1 MSGAFM
7 HGSGSRARRRATT
20 PAAVRL
26 LPRALLLGLALAL
39 LDDPGAAAQTGTAS
53 LDVQVADGRLSV
65 DLDAGPLNEVLTA
78 IADQTGAELVIRG
91 DLGEVRP
98 QAFQNEPLARGMRRL
113 IGQNSMVMKFDPAAA
128 PDAPPRLK
136 RLMVYA
142 ADAIAA
148 DEAVVRAARRTAR
161 ATAAGSGVPGSY
173 DQIADLDLRARLRAV
188 RDLARSG
195 DEAALGTLAEI
206 LARDEDPQVR
216 RAAVANLG
224 RLGGPEASLLAQE
237 GLVDGDPM
245 VRIEA
250 VRALASDA
258 DAAAP
263 LARVLSDDPDATVR
277 RVAVQILASLDSE
290 EAQAILEIALDDADD
305 AVRAAATNALER

>member
-1 MSGAFM
+1 
-7 HGSGSRARRRATT
+7 
-20 PAAVRL
+20 V
-26 LPRALLLGLALAL
+26 LPALLQG
-39 LDDPGAAAQTGTAS
+39 PAAAQTGSTA

-65 DLDAGPLNEVLTA
+65 DLDAVPLDEVLTA

-98 QAFQNEPLARGMRRL
+98 QAFRNEPLARGMRRL
-113 IGQNSMVMKFDPAAA
+113 IGQNSMVMKFDPVTA
-128 PDAPPRLK
+128 PETPPRLR

-148 DEAVVRAARRTAR
+148 DEAVMREARRTTR
-161 ATAAGSGVPGSY
+161 AAGSNVPGDY
-173 DQIADLDLRARLRAV
+173 GDIAELDLRDRLRAV
-188 RDLARSG
+188 RDLARAG
-195 DEAALGTLAEI
+195 DEGALGMLAEI

-216 RAAVANLG
+216 RAAVANLA
-224 RLGGPEASLLAQE
+224 RLGGPEASILAQDA
-237 GLVDGDPM
+237 LADGDPM

-250 VRALASDA
+250 VRALARDA

-290 EAQAILEIALDDADD
+290 EAQAVLEIALDDADD